1 MQKLADKTT
10 SDGVMMLKDLIK
22 VVEVLGTAGDWY
34 QGGVTDLRVHDI
46 NTNLNIIIHNYHMK
60 LSRLYFWHLGTN
72 YMYVCVSCD
81 RGGDLF
87 LLWINRQHEYV
98 VLDQLH

>member
-46 NTNLNIIIHNYHMK
+46 T
-60 LSRLYFWHLGTN
+60 
-72 YMYVCVSCD
+72 
-81 RGGDLF
+81 
-87 LLWINRQHEYV
+87 
-98 VLDQLH
+98 